1 MPASYFSPAPPEA
14 RRVNPTDALDHYR
27 ILTSMLAPALL
38 MAATGSLLV
47 SANARLARVVDRLR
61 GIIAQLEGGDPMTR
75 VEIEDQI
82 LRHRL
87 RAGLV
92 LRACLMLYLGL
103 GAFVG
108 TSLALAV
115 DALLGFRL
123 PYLPTGLAVVGVLGL
138 LGASFYLGREVSLS
152 VRSFDRELD
161 QELARRRR

>member
-1 MPASYFSPAPPEA
+1 MES
-14 RRVNPTDALDHYR
+14 LDHYR

-61 GIIAQLEGGDPMTR
+61 AIIGQLDHADPTIRAQ
-75 VEIEDQI
+75 IEDQI
-82 LRHRL
+82 RRHRR
-87 RAGLV
+87 RAHLV

-115 DALLGFRL
+115 DALAGFRL
-123 PYLPTGLAVVGVLGL
+123 PYLPTGLAVVGVFGL
-138 LGASFYLGREVSLS
+138 FGAAWALGREVSLS
-152 VRSFDRELD
+152 VQSFDLELD
-161 QELARRRR
+161 DELRRRQR

>member
-1 MPASYFSPAPPEA
+1 M
-14 RRVNPTDALDHYR
+14 NPLEALDHYR

-61 GIIAQLEGGDPMTR
+61 AIINQLDNGDEMTR
-75 VEIEDQI
+75 AEIEAQI
-82 LRHRL
+82 ISHRR
-87 RAGLV
+87 RAHLM
-92 LRACLMLYLGL
+92 LRACLLLYLGL

-115 DALLGFRL
+115 DALIGFRL
-123 PYLPTGLAVVGVLGL
+123 PYLPTGLAIVGVLGL
-138 LGASFYLGREVSLS
+138 LGASLCLGREVSLS